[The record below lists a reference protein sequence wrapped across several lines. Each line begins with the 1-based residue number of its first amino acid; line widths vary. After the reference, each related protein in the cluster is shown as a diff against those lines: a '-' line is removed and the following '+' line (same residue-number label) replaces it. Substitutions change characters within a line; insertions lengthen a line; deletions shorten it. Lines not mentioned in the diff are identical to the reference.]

1 MFIKCAAVPDTE
13 LTPQLGSFGD
23 SAPPADLAEL
33 AVAATSGA
41 ELTNEG
47 VRSCQCSTF
56 TGKSAAASSAT
67 AELSLLFSLV
77 CYDPPAAPALPRGF
91 VLHLSHSRTLGPGI
105 TVPWTLLMLQENT
118 TKSTDPNLLKKPQF
132 RTRTRQVGR
141 TDTAQVLQS
150 RSHLCAIHSTAQ
162 PAPCSDFTSIFLT
175 DTDFW
180 NILKSSKQGRF
191 EDRMCACRQGWAE
204 ANSRGFYRV
213 AMPIILYLT
222 WNHIH

>member
-1 MFIKCAAVPDTE
+1 MPNTE
-13 LTPQLGSFGD
+13 LTPQPGSLGD
-23 SAPPADLAEL
+23 SVPPADLAEL

-118 TKSTDPNLLKKPQF
+118 AKSTDPNLLKSPNLEPEP
-132 RTRTRQVGR
+132 GR
-141 TDTAQVLQS
+141 LAELTLP
-150 RSHLCAIHSTAQ
+150 RSCKAGAISVPSTAQ
-162 PAPCSDFTSIFLT
+162 HSQHPALISHPFF
-175 DTDFW
+175 
-180 NILKSSKQGRF
+180 
-191 EDRMCACRQGWAE
+191 
-204 ANSRGFYRV
+204 
-213 AMPIILYLT
+213 
-222 WNHIH
+222 